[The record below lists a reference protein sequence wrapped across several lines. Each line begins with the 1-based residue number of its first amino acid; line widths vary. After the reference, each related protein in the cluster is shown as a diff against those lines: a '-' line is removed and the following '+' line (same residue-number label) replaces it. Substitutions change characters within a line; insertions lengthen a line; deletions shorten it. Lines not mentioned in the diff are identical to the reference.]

1 MQKYGRNTDG
11 TFSKGNSGKPKGAR
25 NLKTIALESLLE
37 GQAEALTQKAI
48 KTWRWRVIRSLC
60 GFVWSA

>member
-48 KTWRWRVIRSLC
+48 DIWRWRVIRLLC

>member
-25 NLKTIALESLLE
+25 NIKTIALESLLE

-48 KTWRWRVIRSLC
+48 DIWRWRVIRLLC

>member
-48 KTWRWRVIRSLC
+48 ELRWRVIRLLC